1 MAPVAGQA
9 FFSVRGLRKYFPLR
23 TGIVRRA
30 TAQVLAVDGV
40 DFDLAEGTTLG
51 LVGESGCGKTTTARM
66 IVHLERPT
74 AGRILLEG
82 EETVAATGERLR
94 AFRRR
99 VQMIFQDPYSSLNP
113 HKSVGRI
120 VGEPFVV
127 HRVCSR
133 RELRDRVAAV
143 LELVNLHP
151 DFMHRFPHELSGGQ
165 RQRVGIARALALS
178 PKLVICD
185 EPVSAL
191 DVSIRS
197 QIVNLLLDLQ
207 QRLGL
212 TYLFIAHDL
221 SLVEHVSDEVA
232 VMYLGKIVERAPAGD
247 FFDQSFH
254 PYTEALL
261 SAVPKPN
268 PRVRTER
275 IVLPGEVPSPANPP
289 SGCHFH
295 TRCRYAQARCSEEV
309 PRLREVRPAHSVSCH
324 FAAEMELKGVPQ

>member
-197 QIVNLLLDLQ
+197 QIVNLLLELQ

-261 SAVPKPN
+261 SAIPETN
-268 PRVRTER
+268 PELKRSR
-275 IVLPGEVPSPANPP
+275 IILSGDVPSPLDPP
-289 SGCHFH
+289 SGCRFR
-295 TRCRYAQARCSEEV
+295 TRCPIAAERCAAEE
-309 PRLREVRPAHSVSCH
+309 PPLREVRPRHFVACH
-324 FAAEMELKGVPQ
+324 FRG

>member
-1 MAPVAGQA
+1 MAPVAEQA

-30 TAQVLAVDGV
+30 TAQVRAVDGV

-74 AGRILLEG
+74 EGRILLEG

-197 QIVNLLLDLQ
+197 QIVNLLLELQ

-261 SAVPKPN
+261 SAIPETDPELK
-268 PRVRTER
+268 RSR
-275 IVLPGEVPSPANPP
+275 IILSGDVPSALDPP
-289 SGCHFH
+289 SGCRFR
-295 TRCRYAQARCSEEV
+295 TRCPIAAERCAAEE
-309 PRLREVRPAHSVSCH
+309 PPLREARPRHFVACH
-324 FAAEMELKGVPQ
+324 FRG

>member
-30 TAQVLAVDGV
+30 TAQVRAVDGI

-74 AGRILLEG
+74 EGRILLEG
-82 EETVAATGERLR
+82 EETVSATGERLR
-94 AFRRR
+94 AFRRH

-127 HRVCSR
+127 HRVCSSR
-133 RELRDRVAAV
+133 GLRDRVAAV
-143 LELVNLHP
+143 LDLVNLHP

-261 SAVPKPN
+261 SAVPETDPELK
-268 PRVRTER
+268 RSR
-275 IVLPGEVPSPANPP
+275 IILSGDVPSPLDPP
-289 SGCHFH
+289 SGCRFR
-295 TRCRYAQARCSEEV
+295 TRCPIAAERCAAEE
-309 PRLREVRPAHSVSCH
+309 PLLREVRPRHFVACH
-324 FAAEMELKGVPQ
+324 FRG

>member
-1 MAPVAGQA
+1 MKGMAPVAGQA

-197 QIVNLLLDLQ
+197 QIVNLLLELQ

-261 SAVPKPN
+261 SAIPETN
-268 PRVRTER
+268 PELKRSR
-275 IVLPGEVPSPANPP
+275 IILSGDVPSPLDPP
-289 SGCHFH
+289 SGCRFR
-295 TRCRYAQARCSEEV
+295 TRCPIAAERCAAEE
-309 PRLREVRPAHSVSCH
+309 PPLREVRPRHFVACH
-324 FAAEMELKGVPQ
+324 FRG